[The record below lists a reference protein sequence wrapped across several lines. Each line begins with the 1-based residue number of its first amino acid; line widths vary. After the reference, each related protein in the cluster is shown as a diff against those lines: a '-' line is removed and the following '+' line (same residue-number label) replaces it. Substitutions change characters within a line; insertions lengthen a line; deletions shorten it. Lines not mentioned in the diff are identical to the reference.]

1 MVQSRAFLP
10 LAYDRP
16 LGESKLADF
25 IAACQKQQ
33 VADIVDLIN
42 KNNCHDLLY
51 AIFAGSPYLSRLLLN
66 NAEFA
71 AKLLSAPLE
80 ELFGDIIADLQQR
93 LPQVTETG
101 HVKKILRQA
110 KARVALTISFA
121 DLSGKWPLQRIT
133 RRLTLFAET
142 CVSLV
147 VSHLLRAEMIKGNL
161 AVPEHLGSVPA
172 QDLPATA
179 DLAKNT
185 GYVVLAMGKMGGY
198 ELNYSSDIDLI
209 VLFDNEIIRYTG
221 RRTAQDLFIKLTRN
235 LVKIMQERTAD
246 GYVFRTD
253 LRLRP
258 DPGATAVALSMAG
271 AEIYYQSMGLNWER
285 AAMIKARPV
294 AGDLKAGYG
303 FLSRIKGF
311 VWRKHLDYAAL
322 EDIYAIKK
330 LIHHHHGHNKFCF
343 AGYDVKLGHG
353 GIREIEFY
361 AQIFQLISGGRE
373 PELRQPATCDAL
385 NALVENHK
393 LAPEDN
399 RKLQEAY
406 IYYRTLE
413 HRLQM
418 INDDQTHMMPDHA
431 PELDRITAF
440 MGYQGRADFEH
451 DLHRHRQNV
460 HSLFTDLLKD
470 AHQEEEEEA
479 PLLAFP
485 EDRYHEATLEQI
497 ESCGYE
503 SPKAIYDLVQSWL
516 RGRYRACRTARARKL
531 LQGLI
536 PEILLNFGKLASPD
550 ISFKKFDEFLSRL
563 PSGVQLFSFIK
574 AQPWLLE
581 LLAEIIGIAPKLS
594 DQLAKRPLLLDAVL
608 NQDFFET
615 HFTTETLKGHLEG
628 QLEPAKDFQDI
639 LDVIRKWTNEHKFQV
654 GVQILRNRTC
664 ARVAG
669 HNLSLVADVVLEVML
684 AEVKKEFARK
694 HGGLRGGQFAV
705 LALGKLG
712 GRELTTTSDLDLVFI
727 YDTPDKSQMSDGVKP
742 LTVNH
747 YFARLS
753 QQYINALTAM
763 TGEGRLYEIDMR
775 LRPSGNAGPIAVTL
789 ESFEEYQE
797 TNAWTWEH
805 LALTRGR
812 TITGSTELQE
822 KINDVIRKALKTSK
836 RDADKLLTDTAKM
849 RDKLRVEFGTDN
861 IWSIKHV
868 GGGLVDLEF
877 ICQYLI
883 LKHAPDQPK
892 IITPNTLDQ
901 IAQLKAHKI
910 LPAKKAEILHDAC
923 AFLQDLQVIL
933 RLSMGS
939 CANFTKQPQELTR
952 TLCERF
958 DAASLGQL
966 ETRLRRIQTKVTEAY
981 QEIIAAPAEKIIVA
995 SSEDDGDQTQNS
1007 EG

>member
-80 ELFGDIIADLQQR
+80 ELFDDIIADLQQR

-101 HVKKILRQA
+101 QVKKILRQA

-161 AVPEHLGSVPA
+161 AVPEHLGPVPA

-294 AGDLKAGYG
+294 AGDLKAGYD

-330 LIHHHHGHNKFCF
+330 LIHHHHGHNRFCF

-385 NALVENHK
+385 GALVENHK
-393 LAPEDN
+393 LSPDDN
-399 RKLQEAY
+399 QKLQEAY
-406 IYYRTLE
+406 VYYRTLE

-418 INDDQTHMMPDHA
+418 INDDQTHMMPDHE
-431 PELDRITAF
+431 PELERITAF
-440 MGYQGRADFEH
+440 MGYQNRSDFEH
-451 DLHRHRQNV
+451 DLHHHQENV
-460 HSLFTDLLKD
+460 HRLFTDLLKD
-470 AHQEEEEEA
+470 AHQEEEKDA
-479 PLLAFP
+479 LLAFP
-485 EDRYHEATLEQI
+485 EGRYHEATLNQI
-497 ESCGYE
+497 ESSGYE
-503 SPKAIYDLVQSWL
+503 DSKAIYDLIQTWL

-536 PEILLNFGKLASPD
+536 PEILVHFGKLANPD
-550 ISFKKFDEFLSRL
+550 VSFRKFDEFISRL

-615 HFTTETLKGHLEG
+615 RFTTDQLRTHLEG
-628 QLEPAKDFQDI
+628 QLGPAKDFQDV
-639 LDVIRKWTNEHKFQV
+639 LDIIRKWANEHKFQV
-654 GVQILRNRTC
+654 GVQILRNRVDAT
-664 ARVAG
+664 VAG
-669 HNLSLVADVVLEVML
+669 GNLSLVADVILEVML
-684 AEVKKEFARK
+684 VEVQKEFARK
-694 HGGLRGGQFAV
+694 HGSLRDGQFVV

-727 YDTPDKSQMSDGVKP
+727 YDAPDKSQMSDGAKP

-789 ESFEEYQE
+789 ESFEEYQK

-812 TITGSTELQE
+812 TITGSPDLQE
-822 KINDVIRKALKTSK
+822 KINHVVHKALKARK
-836 RDADKLLTDTAKM
+836 RDPDKLLADTAEM
-849 RDKLRVEFGTDN
+849 RDKLRAEFGTDN

-868 GGGLVDLEF
+868 RGGLVDIEF

-883 LKHAPDQPK
+883 LKHAPDQPE
-892 IITPNTLDQ
+892 ILTANTLDQ

-910 LPAKKAEILHDAC
+910 VPEKKAETLHGAC
-923 AFLQDLQVIL
+923 AFMQDLQVIL

-939 CANFTKQPQELTR
+939 GTSFTEQPQELIR

-966 ETRLRRIQTKVTEAY
+966 ETRLRKIQAKVTGIY